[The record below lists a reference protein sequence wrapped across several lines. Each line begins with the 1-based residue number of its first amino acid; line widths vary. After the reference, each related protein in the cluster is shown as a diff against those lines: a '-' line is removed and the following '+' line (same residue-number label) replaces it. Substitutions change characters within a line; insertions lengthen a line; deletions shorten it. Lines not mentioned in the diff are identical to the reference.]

1 VKYVSENPDAQQQLA
16 DAKSKAQQGL
26 DDAKQQ
32 AQV

>member
-16 DAKSKAQQGL
+16 DAEAKAQQGL